1 MILIFGGAYQGKL
14 GYARDNFKIET
25 VFDCSKG
32 QDRGAEPDAGETPRA
47 DVNDLPPDARKLPEP
62 NLSADAITGLEAF
75 VLACTRS
82 GIEAADWFRER
93 RDQWQDKILII
104 QDQSQGIVPVDAEQ
118 RAAREMNGRL
128 MIYLAGEADEVY
140 RVFCGIGRRIK

>member
-14 GYARDNFKIET
+14 GYARDNFKIKT
-25 VFDCSKG
+25 VFDCSKEL
-32 QDRGAEPDAGETPRA
+32 DRG
-47 DVNDLPPDARKLPEP
+47 VEP

-93 RDQWQDKILII
+93 LDQWQDKILII